1 MTLSTLKPAT
11 VIIAR
16 KPCGCLALAIPAYN
30 NKQEREA
37 INEAEQQGYT
47 PNTVSWFFYLTTI
60 LPQPIHCQHTITTE
74 VTA

>member
-1 MTLSTLKPAT
+1 MTPKPAN

-30 NKQEREA
+30 DKQAREA
-37 INEAEQQGYT
+37 ISEAEQQNYK
-47 PNTVSWFFYLTTI
+47 PITVSWFFYATTI
-60 LPQPIHCQHTITTE
+60 LTQPIHCQHTITTE